1 MSSIFACDL
10 GLNRKTLS
18 RNFFCCFV
26 FRFREIFFNQ
36 HWRQMR
42 ASLILLFGKTK
53 AFFGKDTARKK
64 TAFLH
69 TLFVENERETSK
81 LKWGAMFFYKVEGHM
96 PKLSSFG
103 RGKNFRPKKS
113 LTSLLDAAL
122 QMFLPKY
129 YAGSHLIAPLWSTS
143 LCKTLFAFRKHVLLQ
158 AFQRNPCWTELKI
171 IQAREINIFLFGMAF
186 CKFKQNIWLLW
197 KESSIELTWASSM
210 TMRTSS
216 SKSSIDSTLNTHT
229 RKQTWRL
236 WTPVKKVFHK
246 INLDIQTGIK

>member
-10 GLNRKTLS
+10 RLNRKTLS

-69 TLFVENERETSK
+69 TLFVEKERETSK

-103 RGKNFRPKKS
+103 RGKKFGPKKS
-113 LTSLLDAAL
+113 LTSLLHAAL
-122 QMFLPKY
+122 QLFK
-129 YAGSHLIAPLWSTS
+129 IFS
-143 LCKTLFAFRKHVLLQ
+143 L
-158 AFQRNPCWTELKI
+158 
-171 IQAREINIFLFGMAF
+171 
-186 CKFKQNIWLLW
+186 
-197 KESSIELTWASSM
+197 
-210 TMRTSS
+210 
-216 SKSSIDSTLNTHT
+216 
-229 RKQTWRL
+229 
-236 WTPVKKVFHK
+236 VKKQQQQQK
-246 INLDIQTGIK
+246 KTTDACET

>member
-69 TLFVENERETSK
+69 TLLVENERETSK

-96 PKLSSFG
+96 PKLSSCG
-103 RGKNFRPKKS
+103 RGKNFGLK
-113 LTSLLDAAL
+113 
-122 QMFLPKY
+122 
-129 YAGSHLIAPLWSTS
+129 SHLRACCTQPFKNITPLGMNC
-143 LCKTLFAFRKHVLLQ
+143 L
-158 AFQRNPCWTELKI
+158 
-171 IQAREINIFLFGMAF
+171 ARATVTYTRSALVPN
-186 CKFKQNIWLLW
+186 K
-197 KESSIELTWASSM
+197 SSM
-210 TMRTSS
+210 SEW
-216 SKSSIDSTLNTHT
+216 SIAVEAYL
-229 RKQTWRL
+229 RRWFR
-236 WTPVKKVFHK
+236 
-246 INLDIQTGIK
+246 

>member
-103 RGKNFRPKKS
+103 RGKKFRPKKS
-113 LTSLLDAAL
+113 LTSLLQAAL
-122 QMFLPKY
+122 QLKTTY
-129 YAGSHLIAPLWSTS
+129 YCTVATKPTMPELAMLSILTRQNSLLSLFRVAQRVPTIA
-143 LCKTLFAFRKHVLLQ
+143 
-158 AFQRNPCWTELKI
+158 
-171 IQAREINIFLFGMAF
+171 
-186 CKFKQNIWLLW
+186 
-197 KESSIELTWASSM
+197 
-210 TMRTSS
+210 
-216 SKSSIDSTLNTHT
+216 STL
-229 RKQTWRL
+229 L
-236 WTPVKKVFHK
+236 P
-246 INLDIQTGIK
+246 

>member
-103 RGKNFRPKKS
+103 RGKKFRPKKS
-113 LTSLLDAAL
+113 LTSLLHAAL
-122 QMFLPKY
+122 QFSFNMRITK
-129 YAGSHLIAPLWSTS
+129 SRLIHSVPHMDISE
-143 LCKTLFAFRKHVLLQ
+143 LLHIMQ
-158 AFQRNPCWTELKI
+158 T
-171 IQAREINIFLFGMAF
+171 IQ
-186 CKFKQNIWLLW
+186 
-197 KESSIELTWASSM
+197 
-210 TMRTSS
+210 
-216 SKSSIDSTLNTHT
+216 
-229 RKQTWRL
+229 
-236 WTPVKKVFHK
+236 
-246 INLDIQTGIK
+246 

>member
-36 HWRQMR
+36 HWRQN
-42 ASLILLFGKTK
+42 
-53 AFFGKDTARKK
+53 ARLADSIVWKNKSFLWKGHRQEK

-103 RGKNFRPKKS
+103 RGKKFRPKKS
-113 LTSLLDAAL
+113 LTSLLHAAL
-122 QMFLPKY
+122 Q
-129 YAGSHLIAPLWSTS
+129 LI
-143 LCKTLFAFRKHVLLQ
+143 
-158 AFQRNPCWTELKI
+158 
-171 IQAREINIFLFGMAF
+171 
-186 CKFKQNIWLLW
+186 
-197 KESSIELTWASSM
+197 
-210 TMRTSS
+210 
-216 SKSSIDSTLNTHT
+216 
-229 RKQTWRL
+229 
-236 WTPVKKVFHK
+236 
-246 INLDIQTGIK
+246 

>member
-26 FRFREIFFNQ
+26 FHFREIFFNQ

-69 TLFVENERETSK
+69 TLFVENERETSR

-103 RGKNFRPKKS
+103 RGKKFRPKKS
-113 LTSLLDAAL
+113 LTSLLHAAL
-122 QMFLPKY
+122 Q
-129 YAGSHLIAPLWSTS
+129 LITVQS
-143 LCKTLFAFRKHVLLQ
+143 FRKISLQILFRWNHLNVNRVKSKMLKIFVVNKITETKLMIQKLLQ
-158 AFQRNPCWTELKI
+158 
-171 IQAREINIFLFGMAF
+171 
-186 CKFKQNIWLLW
+186 
-197 KESSIELTWASSM
+197 SI
-210 TMRTSS
+210 
-216 SKSSIDSTLNTHT
+216 
-229 RKQTWRL
+229 
-236 WTPVKKVFHK
+236 
-246 INLDIQTGIK
+246 